1 MAESNQGIRIAFLAA
16 VAVFALVTAVT
27 FFAIGGGAED
37 EDPTPDDGAGPVEG
51 RGEQAEAIRDQDVAY
66 AATDAEGGLGLEMI
80 DFQLDPG
87 SSVVEGSVQNTAND
101 PYVNVQVAFR
111 LTDAQGN
118 TAGIVRDTTSQINPG
133 HTWVFRIPTTATATT
148 AELDDLSGGRLN
160 ATPRLDD
167 PRVTP
172 AQDGYQR
179 SADPTPNTT
188 PPGGSNQ

>member
-1 MAESNQGIRIAFLAA
+1 MADTNKGIRIAFLAA
-16 VAVFALVTAVT
+16 IAVFALVTAVT
-27 FFAIGGGAED
+27 FIAIGGTAED
-37 EDPTPDDGAGPVEG
+37 EDPTPDDGAGPVAG
-51 RGEQAEAIRDQDVAY
+51 RAEQAQAVRDQEVAF

-80 DFQLDPG
+80 DYKLDIG
-87 SSVVEGSVQNTAND
+87 SRVVEGSVQNTAND

-118 TAGIVRDTTSQINPG
+118 TAGTVRDTTSQINPG
-133 HTWVFRIPTTATATT
+133 HTWVFRVPATATATT

-167 PRVTP
+167 PTVTP